1 MGNVAKVPENFFEW
15 IKDTFQLNEDFIKHC
30 NKESDECYFVEF
42 DVQYHEL
49 VHELLNFSFLPER
62 MKIDN
67 SKIL

>member
-1 MGNVAKVPENFFEW
+1 MGNVAKDSRKFFDW
-15 IKDTFQLNEDFIKHC
+15 IKDTFQLNEDFIKNC
-30 NKESDECYFVEF
+30 NKESDECYFVEV
-42 DVQYHEL
+42 DVHYHEQ